1 MRAPQV
7 SQGCRK
13 RSGAPDPNPP
23 SSACSSRGGRRP
35 WTRVIGGGL
44 SIWSGRAGDPA
55 AAGGR
60 GAQQGLRGP
69 LRRCGARIGRGGER
83 GGGWR
88 GLELG
93 GGSSVGSRSEELR
106 LSLGASGA
114 SRWPDL
120 STSLLLDTGG
130 PTTLPASPFPAVDI
144 SPPPPSFSD
153 GNDEVVRA
161 RRRRNLP
168 PHLPFSAARFG
179 ARRPCLRRG
188 RCRGAPCLR
197 GEGDTRVE
205 QPAPHVG
212 ALRRRRIRGSAAEP
226 RSGRTMR

>member
-144 SPPPPSFSD
+144 SPPPPRFL
-153 GNDEVVRA
+153 
-161 RRRRNLP
+161 RRQRRGGASAATPQPPSPSALLRCSIRGATAMPAEGEMPRSSLP
-168 PHLPFSAARFG
+168 P
-179 ARRPCLRRG
+179 RG
-188 RCRGAPCLR
+188 RGYA
-197 GEGDTRVE
+197 G
-205 QPAPHVG
+205 
-212 ALRRRRIRGSAAEP
+212 
-226 RSGRTMR
+226 